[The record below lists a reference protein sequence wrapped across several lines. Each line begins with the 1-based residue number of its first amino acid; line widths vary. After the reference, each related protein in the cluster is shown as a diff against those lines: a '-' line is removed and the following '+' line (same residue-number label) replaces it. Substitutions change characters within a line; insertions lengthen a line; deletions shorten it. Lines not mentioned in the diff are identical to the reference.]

1 MAKLKIGDTP
11 RRVEDARFVTG
22 SGCYVDD
29 LQPENLAHAAVVRA
43 SHAHADLQGMDTA
56 AAKDMPGVIAVLTG
70 SDLEA
75 AGIGPMQPYEQVNE
89 KQQHRLQKKILGV
102 FVLIF
107 RC

>member
-43 SHAHADLQGMDTA
+43 RHAHAGTVHGAMSYTLKYTSC
-56 AAKDMPGVIAVLTG
+56 L
-70 SDLEA
+70 L
-75 AGIGPMQPYEQVNE
+75 
-89 KQQHRLQKKILGV
+89 
-102 FVLIF
+102 
-107 RC
+107 